1 MRSLLLLFCSC
12 ALLVSFS
19 NSFLFLDQ
27 QLGLP
32 AAYVRRQLEAVVDA
46 DADNFANKAEE
57 DRTRDETVLT
67 VLDKHKHSDDKHHE
81 FTFQEQTDSASKDET
96 DSTDRD
102 HKDAAVN
109 SDSHKE
115 LFVNEQQLLSVM
127 SNSEHKDSAVK
138 DTDAVIE
145 SNSSS
150 VLKQNNSAVKESAA
164 NLAVS
169 NSPDNA
175 LNQAE
180 ISQKLASK
188 PGK

>member
-32 AAYVRRQLEAVVDA
+32 AAYVRRQLEVVVDA
-46 DADNFANKAEE
+46 DADNFAHKAEE

-67 VLDKHKHSDDKHHE
+67 VLDNHKHSDDKHHE

-102 HKDAAVN
+102 HKNAAVN
-109 SDSHKE
+109 SDSHQE
-115 LFVNEQQLLSVM
+115 LFVNEQQLLSV
-127 SNSEHKDSAVK
+127 NSEHKDSAVK